1 MRKTAQ
7 TVEESKEVGG
17 VSHGKDSATK
27 KPRHPNSLKNLIP
40 YVKGQSGNP
49 SGRVKNDI
57 AAEIARAIFEN
68 DAEAIYRAFAKGLR
82 SGNAYAFSVLADRG
96 FGKLKEKV
104 EHSGDSELLS
114 ALEAGRKRTNKQ
126 NGDDST
132 EPAAPS
138 STRD

>member
-7 TVEESKEVGG
+7 TIEETNEQIG
-17 VSHGKDSATK
+17 SHSSAPTK
-27 KPRHPNSLKNLIP
+27 RKGHRHPNSLKNLIP
-40 YVKGQSGNP
+40 YVPGQSGNP

-68 DAEAIYRAFAKGLR
+68 DSEAIYKAFAKGLR

-114 ALEAGRKRTNKQ
+114 ALESGRKRTNKQ

-132 EPAAPS
+132 EPTTPPS
-138 STRD
+138 PRD

>member
-7 TVEESKEVGG
+7 SIEEANISQI
-17 VSHGKDSATK
+17 KDGSSTK
-27 KPRHPNSLKNLIP
+27 RRTQRNPNSLKNLIP

-49 SGRVKNDI
+49 GGRPKNDV

-68 DAEAIYRAFAKGLR
+68 DSEAIYRAFAKGLR

-104 EHSGDSELLS
+104 EHTGDAELLS
-114 ALEAGRKRTNKQ
+114 ALEAGRKRSRKND
-126 NGDDST
+126 DDSDK
-132 EPAAPS
+132 PAAPP
-138 STRD
+138 STSD